1 MKTISAFK
9 IMIKIGFEAQNDS
22 LYSYQHYAKPV
33 DKSVQ
38 NFLDR
43 EC

>member
-1 MKTISAFK
+1 
-9 IMIKIGFEAQNDS
+9 MIKIGFKAQNDS
-22 LYSYQHYAKPV
+22 IYSYQHYAKPV

-43 EC
+43 ER

>member
-22 LYSYQHYAKPV
+22 LESYQHYAKPV

-38 NFLDR
+38 NFLDG